1 MTKLENGKNWYIE
14 DINNYTDEF
23 LCEIIID
30 LHKKL
35 RELKYDI

>member
-1 MTKLENGKNWYIE
+1 MAKLNNGKNWYIE
-14 DINNYTDEF
+14 DINNYTDRF

-35 RELKYDI
+35 REKGVE